1 MKRVLTSAAIL
12 GLAALAS
19 ASGAFARS
27 SASICPSAPLAA
39 YVTYTVGSDPIAG
52 SSGTTTWAF
61 GSYTRT
67 LLIYRY
73 GATTFCAM
81 WRDYGSF
88 TTVAG
93 PSPGGTGLVA
103 ADVSGRM
110 IRNTVST
117 VFDAQWKGT
126 APTRGSLDTSG
137 AQIDWL
143 QLYFDNVRG
152 LGVAYAA
159 GLFQSAYGCWS
170 YKFGAP
176 DTGDIVT
183 TKLV

>member
-1 MKRVLTSAAIL
+1 MKRVLTIAAIL

-27 SASICPSAPLAA
+27 SASTCPSAPLAA
-39 YVTYTVGSDPIAG
+39 YVTYGVGSDPIAG
-52 SSGTTTWAF
+52 GSGTAWAN

-73 GATTFCAM
+73 GATAFCAV
-81 WRDYGSF
+81 WRDFGSF

-93 PSPGGTGLVA
+93 PSPGGAGLVA
-103 ADVSGRM
+103 AGVHGVM
-110 IRNTVST
+110 IRNSVST
-117 VFDAQWKGT
+117 VFTASWKGT
-126 APTRGSLDTSG
+126 APTRGSLDTS
-137 AQIDWL
+137 DWL
-143 QLYFDNVRG
+143 SLYFDDVQG

-170 YKFGAP
+170 YKLGAP
-176 DTGDIVT
+176 GTGDVVT
-183 TKLV
+183 TKLP